1 MYNCKYK
8 LYKVQCPNITV
19 TTDNGALTLLPALLH
34 RGRNFLHLLFRKI
47 TKKYFFL
54 KLLLLRPNHE
64 FKVFVCF
71 SSFNFPS
78 DCCQPCLWF
87 SSAGVTVADETLSFA
102 EYIFN
107 YPNYQISRCQNKS
120 KYCPPC
126 PPLRGRL
133 EREIEPKKYKL
144 IHAAFS
150 FTLLSVKQSKKRKS
164 H

>member
-1 MYNCKYK
+1 MDVQ
-8 LYKVQCPNITV
+8 LYIYVQCTKYSVPTLQWPP
-19 TTDNGALTLLPALLH
+19 TMALWHCYLPCYTGVAISCIYYSE
-34 RGRNFLHLLFRKI
+34 KSQ
-47 TKKYFFL
+47 KYFFL

-71 SSFNFPS
+71 GCFNFPS
-78 DCCQPCLWF
+78 DCCKPCLWF

-144 IHAAFS
+144 IHTAFS
-150 FTLLSVKQSKKRKS
+150 FTFLSVKRS
-164 H
+164 

>member
-19 TTDNGALTLLPALLH
+19 TTDNGSLTLLPALLH

>member
-1 MYNCKYK
+1 MYNCTYCT
-8 LYKVQCPNITV
+8 LYIVQCLNITV

-34 RGRNFLHLLFRKI
+34 RGRNFLHFFFRKI
-47 TKKYFFL
+47 TKYFFL
-54 KLLLLRPNHE
+54 KLPLLRTNHE

-71 SSFNFPS
+71 GCFNFPS
-78 DCCQPCLWF
+78 DCCKPCLWF

-133 EREIEPKKYKL
+133 EREIEPKK
-144 IHAAFS
+144 IQTNPRS
-150 FTLLSVKQSKKRKS
+150 FFFHISCKKNRARKKS
-164 H
+164 F